1 MPHFMGNA
9 RLIEHILQFID
20 GRSAGGDVA
29 MADFF
34 ARLNVTVDHVI
45 EALLAT
51 SRGDAETVS
60 RYVNEHPELQVW
72 YANAPKL
79 TATPAG

>member
-20 GRSAGGDVA
+20 GRSPGGDVA
-29 MADFF
+29 MTDFF
-34 ARLNVTVDHVI
+34 YRLNVTVDHVI

-51 SRGDAETVS
+51 NRGNAATVAQ
-60 RYVNEHPELQVW
+60 YVSEHPELAEW
-72 YANAPKL
+72 YSTTPTLKAP
-79 TATPAG
+79 